1 MLVGVSSTFAAVVLD
16 MVPISRSLKL
26 LYNEQ
31 EVQTWISAVSPGDSL
46 IKCATRGAPHSA
58 VASAIKC
65 STRQLPL
72 DVRSSTVYLMR
83 ALWPLGGSSAP
94 GFPPPRS
101 SKQQTELRSK
111 RGERTSET
119 ASDRD
124 F

>member
-1 MLVGVSSTFAAVVLD
+1 MSRWPGFLVPLF
-16 MVPISRSLKL
+16 MRKW
-26 LYNEQ
+26 YR
-31 EVQTWISAVSPGDSL
+31 
-46 IKCATRGAPHSA
+46 TRLAGLRCNTRQRPVD
-58 VASAIKC
+58 VAS
-65 STRQLPL
+65 S
-72 DVRSSTVYLMR
+72 
-83 ALWPLGGSSAP
+83 ALYHVQGMWPLGGSSAP